1 MRLSSSQLNGETTN
15 PITASLRE
23 QKPKKNNL
31 KIETQAT

>member
-15 PITASLRE
+15 PITGSLRR
-23 QKPKKNNL
+23 QKPKKKL